1 MHPLQ
6 VPFTGSLYGERFAI
20 SRAFFYMSFRVPSKG
35 ALLPGSPGRAP
46 IARDGLFPGPSFT
59 YLSNALVKKPPSIFP
74 QQDLYGESCPFPEPS
89 FTYLS
94 ESLMS
99 KVLLSKSLVKEP
111 PSRFLHQS
119 HLWREMPL
127 SESSFTYLFTP
138 RKQEP
143 RFRPIDPDLI
153 PLFHL

>member
-1 MHPLQ
+1 MGP
-6 VPFTGSLYGERFAI
+6 LYGERFAI
-20 SRAFFYMSFRVPSKG
+20 SRVFFYVSFRVPSKG
-35 ALLPGSPGRAP
+35 ALLPGSPGRAT
-46 IARDGLFPGPSFT
+46 IARGALFPGPSFT
-59 YLSNALVKKPPSIFP
+59 YLSKALVKEPPFIFP
-74 QQDLYGESCPFPEPS
+74 QQGPYGESCPFPEPS

-94 ESLMS
+94 GSLMS

-127 SESSFTYLFTP
+127 FESSFTYLFTP